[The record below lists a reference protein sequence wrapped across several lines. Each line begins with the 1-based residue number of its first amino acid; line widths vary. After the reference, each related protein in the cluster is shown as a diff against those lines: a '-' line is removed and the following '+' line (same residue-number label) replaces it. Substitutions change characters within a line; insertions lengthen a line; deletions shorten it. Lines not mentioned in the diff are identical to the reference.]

1 MKKTTVAKTNRAE
14 AAWYVVDASQ
24 ETLGRM
30 ATGIARMLM
39 GKHKPIYTP
48 HVDTGDYIVVINA
61 AGVQL
66 TGSKREK
73 KVYRSHTHHPGG
85 LREIPFTRMQE
96 RHPEEIIRLAVRR
109 MLPKTTL
116 GRHMLRKLKVYAG
129 DRHEHHAQKPTPLS
143 FGTGKE

>member
-1 MKKTTVAKTNRAE
+1 MKKTTVARSNRGE
-14 AAWYVVDASQ
+14 AAWFVVDASQ

-30 ATGIARMLM
+30 ATEVARLLM
-39 GKHKPIYTP
+39 GKHKPTYTP
-48 HVDTGDYIVVINA
+48 HVDTGDYVVVINA
-61 AGVQL
+61 AGVQV
-66 TGSKREK
+66 TGSKQDT

-85 LREIPFTRMQE
+85 LREETFASMRE
-96 RHPEEIIRLAVRR
+96 RHPEEIVRLAVRR

-116 GRHMLRKLKVYAG
+116 GRHMLRKLKVYAD